1 MQMSEGLKKDF
12 RQMMTDLSISYMDQI
27 RLYLENGEIEDYCK
41 ALGKVDLLN
50 KSIKFMISNCRMSG
64 K

>member
-1 MQMSEGLKKDF
+1 MQMNEGLKKDF

-41 ALGKVDLLN
+41 ALEKVDLLN